1 MKQLKI
7 HDKAG
12 EQLAKWYLRLNGYFT
27 VDNFIVHA
35 GDDPKRISDELI
47 GNYTETD
54 ILGVRFSH
62 HREVS
67 GELEIQNDPVLI
79 NKNCPLIDYVI
90 AEVKTGKEDRPN
102 PIWRNKNLQA
112 IAYIIRF
119 AGIIPQETDIQ
130 NIAKVL
136 SEAGEYHDVGGH
148 FSIRLILIAETLANQ
163 NWKNVANISFDHI
176 IEFLVTVRGQC
187 WIEKGMGIRS
197 HHPQWDPLINEIFR
211 LCNQRQDINEMK
223 QSIKNYLQSISS
235 IESVIK

>member
-27 VDNFIVHA
+27 VDSFIVHA
-35 GDDPKRISDELI
+35 GDDPKRISGELI

-67 GELEIQNDPVLI
+67 GELEIQNDPALI
-79 NKNCPLIDYVI
+79 NKRSPLVDYVI
-90 AEVKTGKEDRPN
+90 AEVKTGNEDRPN
-102 PIWRNKNLQA
+102 PIWRNKNIQA

-119 AGIIPQETDIQ
+119 AGIVPEEGQIQ
-130 NIAKVL
+130 TIAKVL
-136 SEAGEYHDVGGH
+136 CESGEYHDEDEQ
-148 FSIRLILIAETLANQ
+148 FSIRFILITETPANQ
-163 NWKNVANISFDHI
+163 NWKHLVNISFDHI

-197 HHPQWDPLINEIFR
+197 HHPQWDLLINEIFK
-211 LCNQRQDINEMK
+211 LCNQRHDTNEIRDI
-223 QSIKNYLQSISS
+223 IKNYLQSISAV
-235 IESVIK
+235 ESVIK